1 MLMVTGRNV
10 KEDII
15 AAIEAGVNGYI
26 ANPFTPQMLKDKIDA
41 VVASHSTAH

>member
-1 MLMVTGRNV
+1 MLMVSGRNV

-26 ANPFTPQMLKDKIDA
+26 VKPFTPKMLKEKIDA
-41 VVASHSTAH
+41 VVARLTTAH